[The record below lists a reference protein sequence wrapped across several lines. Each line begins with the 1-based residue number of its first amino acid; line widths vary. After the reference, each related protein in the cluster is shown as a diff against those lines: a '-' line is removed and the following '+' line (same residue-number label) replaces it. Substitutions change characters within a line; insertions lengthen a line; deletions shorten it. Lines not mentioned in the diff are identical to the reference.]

1 MGVTEEVGKVVENV
15 TNSFRSQPIMLG
27 LLILHLATLT
37 LMWIILSAVSQN
49 RTNDIKLA
57 YEAQRQVQD
66 LLSRCVVQK

>member
-1 MGVTEEVGKVVENV
+1 MGVTEEVGKVAENI

-49 RTNDIKLA
+49 RTNDIRLA
-57 YEAQRQVQD
+57 YENHRQVQE
-66 LLSRCVVQK
+66 LLSRCAVPK